1 MPFETHALDIDAR
14 NMQPTVPI
22 PRPGQT
28 LCGWTRA
35 TVYKKLA
42 AGDIVA
48 VKDGKR
54 TLIVTSSIVAHL
66 RTLPIASFGANAKPA
81 CEQK

>member
-1 MPFETHALDIDAR
+1 MPLANHILEIDVGS
-14 NMQPTVPI
+14 MQPTVPI
-22 PRPGQT
+22 PRPGET
-28 LCGWTRA
+28 LCGFTRA
-35 TVYKKLA
+35 TIYKKLA

-81 CEQK
+81 YEK

>member
-42 AGDIVA
+42 AGDIFA

-66 RTLPIASFGANAKPA
+66 KTLPVASFGANAKPA
-81 CEQK
+81 YEK